1 MNGTGVKTEM
11 DYQKRG
17 KHLRSTNIHGKSW
30 KTGAGPLPVRSRD
43 WIYMFAIAAQQM
55 KEMFSGCTKLQY
67 IDLNSNKF
75 VTSQETNTLERMFY
89 NCQNLISLDLS
100 GFHES
105 RVTKT
110 TSMFENCISLESLS
124 MQNFL
129 AYDVDNS
136 DSMFKNCKSL
146 ISLDLSSFEGC
157 MVYMQNM
164 FQGCTALKEI
174 KIPNI
179 ITESSLSLAGLFAGC
194 ESLTSANLSHFDT
207 SLVTDFNDIFL
218 NCSKLQSIDFGDEK
232 HWDTAEG
239 NYMRS
244 MFEGCHDLK
253 SLSIK
258 KFKTDKVT
266 IMNNMFKGCASLE
279 ELEMREL
286 DLSSFDTRKVA
297 SWTDIWKDITELNIT
312 IDYEKNKNILDG
324 RPDGIVIND
333 IE

>member
-1 MNGTGVKTEM
+1 
-11 DYQKRG
+11 
-17 KHLRSTNIHGKSW
+17 
-30 KTGAGPLPVRSRD
+30 
-43 WIYMFAIAAQQM
+43 
-55 KEMFSGCTKLQY
+55 MFSGCTNLQY

-266 IMNNMFKGCASLE
+266 IMNNMFKGCASLDT
-279 ELEMREL
+279 LEISFNTANVAEMNEMFSGVTNLREL